1 MAQMDFQSNGNRL
14 GLAHLLDDP
23 HHGNSKHGSVS
34 QNGCVEMTVSA
45 SALNLNFWV
54 TVTSVSGAVI
64 AGVVETKRHWSKE
77 HDNLTLV
84 WAKIG
89 AAGAIP
95 TALVLVYAGFDP
107 SVLTKLSGVNVP
119 IAAAGL
125 SLLYLS
131 LKTLTK
137 SN

>member
-1 MAQMDFQSNGNRL
+1 
-14 GLAHLLDDP
+14 
-23 HHGNSKHGSVS
+23 
-34 QNGCVEMTVSA
+34 MTID
-45 SALNLNFWV
+45 LKFLV
-54 TVTSVSGAVI
+54 TLTSVGAAVI
-64 AGVVETKRHWSKE
+64 AGVVEARRHWDKDG
-77 HDNLTLV
+77 DNLALV

-95 TALVLVYAGFDP
+95 TALVLIYAGIDP
-107 SVLTKLSGVNVP
+107 TVLTALSGVNVP

-131 LKTLTK
+131 IRTLKK